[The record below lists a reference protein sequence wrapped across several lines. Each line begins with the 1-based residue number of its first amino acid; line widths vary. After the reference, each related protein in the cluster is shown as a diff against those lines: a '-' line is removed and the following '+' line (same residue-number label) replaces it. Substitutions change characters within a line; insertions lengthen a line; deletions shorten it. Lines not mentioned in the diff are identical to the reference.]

1 MIIVVV
7 LEDADEGDERKILE
21 DARAAIEEEGFTN
34 AKGSVCEP
42 GAAKQE
48 GGGGAEKKL
57 HEKIKFFS
65 SLKSTQLFQGP
76 LLVLAS

>member
-48 GGGGAEKKL
+48 GGGAEKKL